1 MVIMM
6 TREQKL
12 EQILNK
18 ALLVFPVFKVNSK
31 NEENKNRLS
40 HLQFITLI
48 FISHSSLENKLPMNV
63 ISSFLGISKQ
73 QTTKLIDSLE
83 EIGLITRSLNPTSR
97 REFLITMTEK
107 GRTELIQIKKNRTKE
122 FINRLSKLSDD
133 EVNKLYEY
141 IISAYELFK
150 KAEY

>member
-1 MVIMM
+1 M

-31 NEENKNRLS
+31 IEEKKSRLS

-48 FISHSSLENKLPMNV
+48 FIAHLSRENKIPMNA

-83 EIGLITRSLNPTSR
+83 EMGLISRTLNPTSR
-97 REFLITMTEK
+97 REFLITMTEN
-107 GRTELIQIKKNRTKE
+107 GTTELIQLNKERTNE
-122 FINRLSKLSDD
+122 FINRLNKLSDD
-133 EVNKLYEY
+133 EVEKLYEY
-141 IISAYELFK
+141 VISAYELFK

>member
-1 MVIMM
+1 M

-12 EQILNK
+12 EQILGK
-18 ALLVFPVFKVNSK
+18 ALLVFPVFKVNNK
-31 NEENKNRLS
+31 IEEKKSRLT
-40 HLQFITLI
+40 HLQFISLI
-48 FISHSSLENKLPMNV
+48 FISHSNSDNGRPMNV

-73 QTTKLIDSLE
+73 QTTKLVDSLE
-83 EIGLITRSLNPTSR
+83 EMGLITRSLNPHSR

-107 GRTELIQIKKNRTKE
+107 GNTGLEQIKKDRNKE
-122 FINRLSKLSDD
+122 FINRLCKLTD
-133 EVNKLYEY
+133 EEVDKLYEH